1 MKCKIYFYILY
12 KQHLKYKHLE
22 SGKIVYF
29 DTNSYRDLVFEKK
42 LEEIILEINEIKELE
57 RRKNIYAS
65 ATSTVAIELLGNL
78 VDESAMYNYKDC
90 LNSLIVM
97 GKHCLDH
104 KNDTFRM
111 TPPPFGHISKS
122 LFGLVPSKFE
132 EDLQNLAGLLSS
144 FGKDS
149 QNAIINYK
157 AQGTFNHAKEYLQTG
172 EFNFIENITPLLE
185 NAQILMQDRHPASTK
200 KQQRD
205 KLLQYLKSEEFGEQ
219 FAIAQVLTVG
229 QVLNVQLPQGEII
242 ARAKFLNK
250 TFPVSVG
257 FFKFICHRIA
267 DRSIDLQS
275 KLSKQKRWNWIWDYQ
290 VSFVCA
296 NQKIDGRDVIL
307 VTADDEMTEMLE
319 ELGFGNKIYNF
330 ERYKEYLLS

>member
-1 MKCKIYFYILY
+1 M
-12 KQHLKYKHLE
+12 E

-42 LEEIILEINEIKELE
+42 TEEILLEISEIKDLE
-57 RRKNIYAS
+57 HRKNIYAS
-65 ATSTVAIELLGNL
+65 ATSTVATELLGNL

-97 GKHCLDH
+97 GKHCLDD
-104 KNDTFRM
+104 KNDIFRM

-122 LFGLVPSKFE
+122 LFGFVPTKFE
-132 EDLQNLAGLLSS
+132 EDLKNLGGLLSS
-144 FGKDS
+144 FGKNS
-149 QNAIINYK
+149 QNAITNYK
-157 AQGTFNHAKEYLQTG
+157 ERGTFSYAKEYLQTG
-172 EFNFIENITPLLE
+172 EFNFIENITALLE
-185 NAQILMQDRHPASTK
+185 NAKILMQERYPASTK

-219 FAIAQVLTVG
+219 FAIAQVLTIG
-229 QVLNVQLPQGEII
+229 QVVNIQLPMAEII

-250 TFPVSVG
+250 TFPVSAG

-275 KLSKQKRWNWIWDYQ
+275 KLSRQKRWNWIWDYQ

-319 ELGFGNKIYNF
+319 ELGFGGKIYNF
-330 ERYKEYLLS
+330 KSYKEFLLS